1 MSHRTLDVPAPGG
14 ATLSVTEF
22 APDATPDTG
31 DPTVVLAHGWTLTR
45 ESWEPVVA
53 EVQSH
58 RAVRVVTYDQRG
70 HGRSS
75 WGTVRSQSIRALAD
89 DLAAVIEALA
99 PRGPLVLGGHSM
111 GGMTVL
117 AYAGRH
123 RAAFADRVRGTVLVS
138 TTASVGDRKAIRGE
152 AVAMGLASRVPF
164 LSPRGLLP
172 AAVHRRQAFGENPD
186 PAAVRATARQIGRTP
201 FATTGRYFA
210 SIAAHDEVE
219 SLASVALAPA
229 QVLVGSRDR
238 ITPARWSRA
247 LHAGIPGS
255 RLTVLPG
262 KGHMLT
268 YEATDV
274 VADALIEMIDGRGL
288 SRAPRR
294 HRRC

>member
-1 MSHRTLDVPAPGG
+1 MSHRTLKIPADGG
-14 ATLSVTEF
+14 ALLAASEF
-22 APDATPDTG
+22 APASTPAADT
-31 DPTVVLAHGWTLTR
+31 PTVVLAHGWTLTR
-45 ESWEPVVA
+45 ESWEPVVR

-58 RAVRVVTYDQRG
+58 RDVRIVTYDQRG
-70 HGRSS
+70 HGGSS
-75 WGTVRSQSIRALAD
+75 WGRVRTHSIRALAD
-89 DLAAVIEALA
+89 DLATVIAATA
-99 PRGPLVLGGHSM
+99 PAGPLVLGGHSM

-123 RAAFADRVRGTVLVS
+123 RSAFADRVRGTVLVS
-138 TTASVGDRKAIRGE
+138 TTASVEDRRAIRGE
-152 AVAMGLASRVPF
+152 AVAMNLAARVP
-164 LSPRGLLP
+164 LLAPRGLLP
-172 AAVHRRQAFGENPD
+172 AAVHRRHAFGENPD
-186 PAAVRATARQIGRTP
+186 PAAVKATARQIGRTP

-210 SIAAHDEVE
+210 SISAHDEVE
-219 SLASVALAPA
+219 SLASVALAPS

-274 VADALIEMIDGRGL
+274 VADALIEMID
-288 SRAPRR
+288 RR
-294 HRRC
+294 

>member
-1 MSHRTLDVPAPGG
+1 MSQRTLKIPAEGG
-14 ATLSVTEF
+14 ALLAATEF
-22 APDATPDTG
+22 APTSTPDADT
-31 DPTVVLAHGWTLTR
+31 PTVILAHGWTLAR
-45 ESWEPVVA
+45 ESWEPVVR

-58 RAVRVVTYDQRG
+58 RDVRVVTYDQRG
-70 HGRSS
+70 HGRST

-89 DLAAVIEALA
+89 DLAAVIDAVA
-99 PRGPLVLGGHSM
+99 PSGPLVLGGHSM

-138 TTASVGDRKAIRGE
+138 TTASVEGRKGIRGE
-152 AVAMGLASRVPF
+152 AAMMSLAARVP
-164 LSPRGLLP
+164 LLAPRALLP
-172 AAVHRRQAFGENPD
+172 ASVHRRHAFGENPD

-201 FATTGRYFA
+201 FATTGRYFT
-210 SIAAHDEVE
+210 SISQHDEVE
-219 SLASVALAPA
+219 SLESVAVAPA
-229 QVLVGSRDR
+229 HVLVGSKDR
-238 ITPARWSRA
+238 LTPARWSRA

-274 VADALIEMIDGRGL
+274 VADAFIEMIDLR
-288 SRAPRR
+288 
-294 HRRC
+294 

>member
-1 MSHRTLDVPAPGG
+1 MSQRTLKIPAEGG
-14 ATLSVTEF
+14 AVLSATEF
-22 APDATPDTG
+22 FPATTPDADT
-31 DPTVVLAHGWTLTR
+31 PTVVLAHGWTLTR
-45 ESWEPVVA
+45 ESWEPVVR

-58 RAVRVVTYDQRG
+58 RDVRIVTYDQRG

-89 DLAAVIEALA
+89 DLVCVIEATA
-99 PRGPLVLGGHSM
+99 PAGPLVLGGHSM

-123 RAAFADRVRGTVLVS
+123 RSAFADRVRGTVLVS
-138 TTASVGDRKAIRGE
+138 TTASVEGRRGIRGE
-152 AVAMGLASRVPF
+152 AVAMGIASRVP
-164 LSPRGLLP
+164 LLAPRALLP
-172 AAVHRRQAFGENPD
+172 AAVHRRHAFGENPD
-186 PAAVRATARQIGRTP
+186 PAAVKATARQIGRTP

-210 SIAAHDEVE
+210 SISAHDEVE
-219 SLASVALAPA
+219 SLESVALAPS

-274 VADALIEMIDGRGL
+274 VADALIEMID
-288 SRAPRR
+288 RR
-294 HRRC
+294 